1 MVLQNRSSGS
11 LAADGSLSY
20 IHCMPGAPV
29 NYYFATALWSC
40 KVSEPRRLLQET
52 QGPGNLDSDLG
63 RAAGDLLGSHVRGV
77 VRNTVIGSSIRLMFV
92 ADNATILAFDMSS
105 VRLSKT
111 SSPVPSAGQEMVT
124 SLVSSGCSLR

>member
-20 IHCMPGAPV
+20 IHFMPGAPV

-63 RAAGDLLGSHVRGV
+63 RAAGDLLGERCARRGEKHCHRIFNKADVR
-77 VRNTVIGSSIRLMFV
+77 S
-92 ADNATILAFDMSS
+92 
-105 VRLSKT
+105 
-111 SSPVPSAGQEMVT
+111 
-124 SLVSSGCSLR
+124 